1 MSVQSS
7 PSPPLLREST
17 FGFKPGTR
25 NNRNIKSQH
34 DAENPDPQHTPQVL
48 PSFEEYTP
56 TVTYPEK
63 VEETLGI
70 PMEVEPLDEPQL
82 EDLGLNTYNHDITLS
97 SKEIPSVD
105 EPEP

>member
-48 PSFEEYTP
+48 PSFEAYTP
-56 TVTYPEK
+56 PVTYPEE

-70 PMEVEPLDEPQL
+70 PMEVEPFYQTKI
-82 EDLGLNTYNHDITLS
+82 EDLGLNTCNHDIALS
-97 SKEIPSVD
+97 SKEIPSYHSLT
-105 EPEP
+105 